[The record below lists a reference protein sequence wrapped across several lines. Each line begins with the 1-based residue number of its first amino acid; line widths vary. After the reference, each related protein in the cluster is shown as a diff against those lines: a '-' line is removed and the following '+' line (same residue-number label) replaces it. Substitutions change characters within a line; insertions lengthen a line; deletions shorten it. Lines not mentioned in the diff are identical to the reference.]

1 MYMPVCVSV
10 CLCLSLCLFFQYV
23 ILVFLAHGVC
33 MCVCD
38 QLVTETD
45 SSCQVI
51 GPATSAQTL
60 NAGVVNSLYKF
71 HQAVSKVSLFSNY
84 CRLYQRCHV

>member
-1 MYMPVCVSV
+1 
-10 CLCLSLCLFFQYV
+10 
-23 ILVFLAHGVC
+23 
-33 MCVCD
+33 MCVCVCSSVYVSMSVYVFLCVLVCLSVCG

-71 HQAVSKVSLFSNY
+71 HQAVSKVSLL
-84 CRLYQRCHV
+84 CWLVGV

>member
-1 MYMPVCVSV
+1 MSVCVFLYVPICLSV
-10 CLCLSLCLFFQYV
+10 C
-23 ILVFLAHGVC
+23 G
-33 MCVCD
+33 

-71 HQAVSKVSLFSNY
+71 HQAVSKVSLLCRLVGWSLTSLFSTAQI
-84 CRLYQRCHV
+84 RLYQRRQPLV